1 MDDVV
6 TRIWQD
12 LVGRLTGPLTLRLIV
27 QPIMASVL
35 ATIDGL
41 RDARQGGPPFFW
53 AILTDPIHRHDLIRD
68 GWGSIAKV
76 FSVAV
81 MLDAVYQFIALGWF
95 YPTEAL
101 IVAFILAIVPYIL
114 VRGPVNRLA
123 RGVRRTAS
131 ETQRS

>member
-6 TRIWQD
+6 ARVWQD

-41 RDARQGGPPFFW
+41 RDSRQGGPPFFW
-53 AILTDPIHRHDLIRD
+53 AILTDPTHRHDLIRD
-68 GWGSIAKV
+68 GWRSIAKV

-81 MLDAVYQFIALGWF
+81 LLDGVYQFIELGWF

-114 VRGPVNRLA
+114 VRGPVNRLV
-123 RGVRRTAS
+123 RSVRRPAS
-131 ETQRS
+131 QTQRS